1 MSWRWLS
8 ALMLVW
14 ACSSGPKPPAPPAAQ
29 AEKTLE
35 RANRGLV
42 VQQQMLMER
51 YAERRGWKMESTGT
65 GLLFHRYQT
74 GGQDSIRDGDRVSI
88 TFSLSTLDGTTV
100 YPPNKPQ
107 LVSFRVNGDHVE
119 SGIHEVVQR
128 LHAGD
133 KAHVI
138 LPPHLA
144 FGLTGSEQIP
154 PLAVLVY
161 DLEVVGVRH

>member
-1 MSWRWLS
+1 MSWKWLS
-8 ALMLVW
+8 ALMLLW
-14 ACSSGPKPPAPPAAQ
+14 ACSSGPNPPAQTVVDAG
-29 AEKTLE
+29 KTLE

-65 GLLFHRYQT
+65 GLLFHRYHA
-74 GGQDSIRDGDRVSI
+74 GGQDSIRDGDGVSI
-88 TFSLSTLDGTTV
+88 TFSLSTLDGTVV
-100 YPPNKPQ
+100 YAPSKPQ
-107 LVSFRVNGDHVE
+107 SVSFRVNGDHVE
-119 SGIHEVVQR
+119 SGIHEVVHY

-161 DLEVVGVRH
+161 DLEVVGVKP